1 MRSIIENIK
10 NIIKKAGKLIFS
22 LFLFIL
28 FIIIW
33 SNYIVNKES
42 GGLIYQ
48 DINQIP
54 NAQVVLILGASV
66 KPNKEMSDIFRDRV
80 DTAIKLYENKKV
92 LKIIIS
98 GDHGKKY
105 YDEVEAAK
113 KYLLEKGIPPDDIF
127 LDHAGF
133 DTYDS
138 LYRAKYIFD
147 VKSIIVVTQ
156 NFHLPRA
163 MFIAKKLGHN
173 AYGLSADL
181 HSYSGAEKMFI
192 REIFADVKA
201 YLDILLDEKPQFLG
215 PKINLNES
223 GLKSWE

>member
-1 MRSIIENIK
+1 MPSLIEKIK
-10 NIIKKAGKLIFS
+10 NAIKKTGKIIFLI
-22 LFLFIL
+22 FLFI
-28 FIIIW
+28 FIITIW
-33 SNYIVNKES
+33 SNYEVNKES
-42 GGLIYQ
+42 SGLIYQ

-54 NAQVVLILGASV
+54 NAEVALILGASV

-92 LKIIIS
+92 SKIIVS

-138 LYRAKYIFD
+138 LYRAKHIFD
-147 VKSIIVVTQ
+147 VKSMIVVTQ

-173 AYGLSADL
+173 AYGFSADL

-201 YLDILLDEKPQFLG
+201 YFDILLDEKPQFLG
-215 PKINLNES
+215 PKINLDGSGIES
-223 GLKSWE
+223 WD